1 MNQGDV
7 TMTDAADE
15 VMHLIFARW
24 RSQTLWAGVEL
35 GVFEVLA
42 DGPATAEDVAGA
54 RDLDPDN
61 SYRLLR
67 GLASLE
73 LLDERPDGT
82 FAINERGEH
91 LTRDHPMSLRG
102 IARLVEGE
110 EQYAIWPSLPEL
122 VETGGEDAFEEAHGA
137 SLFEYV
143 QENPGHAEVFDAGMT
158 SHSTVETRDVLE
170 ALEGYRFGEPAHL
183 CDVGGGGGHLLSHLL
198 AERPHL
204 TGEVLELPQVAEKA
218 GEVPEEL
225 GVDDRIAFTPG
236 DMFAAVPGADGYL
249 LKHVLHDWTDE
260 ESVEIL
266 EKVREAADA
275 GTPVMVAEYVVPGPE
290 EPHFAKLFDLHMLLC
305 TGGRERTVE
314 EYGELFDRAGLDL
327 VGHHEA
333 DGRLMS
339 VVEGRVT

>member
-1 MNQGDV
+1 MA
-7 TMTDAADE
+7 DAADE

-42 DGPATAEDVAGA
+42 DGPASAEDVAGA
-54 RDLDPDN
+54 RDLDRDN
-61 SYRLLR
+61 TYRLLR
-67 GLASLE
+67 GLASLD
-73 LLDERPDGT
+73 LLDERRDGT

-122 VETGGEDAFEEAHGA
+122 VETGEEDAFEDVHGA

-143 QENPGHAEVFDAGMT
+143 QQNPEHAEVFDEGMT

-170 ALEGYRFGEPAHL
+170 ALEGYRFGETAHL
-183 CDVGGGGGHLLSHLL
+183 CDVGGGSGHLLSHLL
-198 AERPHL
+198 ADRPHL

-218 GEVPEEL
+218 GEVPGRL
-225 GVDDRIAFTPG
+225 GVGDRVAFTPG
-236 DMFAAVPGADGYL
+236 DMFEAVPGADGYV
-249 LKHVLHDWTDE
+249 LKHILHDWTDE
-260 ESVEIL
+260 ECVGILDSVA
-266 EKVREAADA
+266 EAAEP
-275 GTPVMVAEYVVPGPE
+275 GVPVMVAEYVVPGPD

-314 EYGELFDRAGLDL
+314 EYGELFDRSGIELID
-327 VGHHEA
+327 HHEA
-333 DGRLMS
+333 GGRLMS

>member
-1 MNQGDV
+1 MSDI
-7 TMTDAADE
+7 ADE

-35 GVFEVLA
+35 GVFEELA
-42 DGPATAEDVAGA
+42 DERASAEDVAGA
-54 RDLDPDN
+54 LGLDPDN
-61 SYRLLR
+61 TYRLLR

-73 LLDERPDGT
+73 LLEEHPDGT
-82 FAINERGEH
+82 FSINERGEH
-91 LTRDHPMSLRG
+91 LTRNHPMSLRG

-122 VETGGEDAFEEAHGA
+122 VATGEEDAFEEVHGA

-143 QENPGHAEVFDAGMT
+143 QENPEHAEVFDEGMT
-158 SHSTVETRDVLE
+158 SHSSVETRDVLGV
-170 ALEGYRFGEPAHL
+170 LDDYRFGETAHL

-198 AERPHL
+198 EDRPYL

-218 GEVPEEL
+218 GKVPERL
-225 GVDDRIAFTPG
+225 DVDDRIAFTPG
-236 DMFAAVPGADGYL
+236 DMFEAVPGADAYF
-249 LKHVLHDWTDE
+249 LKHILHDWTDRE
-260 ESVEIL
+260 CIEIL
-266 EKVREAADA
+266 DSVTEAAGT
-275 GTPVMVAEYVVPGPE
+275 GTPVMVAEYVVPGPD

-314 EYGELFDRAGLDL
+314 EYGELFDRAGLEL
-327 VGHHEA
+327 VEHHET

>member
-1 MNQGDV
+1 MS
-7 TMTDAADE
+7 DAADE

-35 GVFEVLA
+35 GVFEVLS
-42 DGPATAEDVAGA
+42 DGARPAAGVAGEL
-54 RDLDPDN
+54 DLDPDN
-61 SYRLLR
+61 TYRLLR

-122 VETGGEDAFEEAHGA
+122 VETGEEDAFEQVHGA
-137 SLFEYV
+137 ALFEYV
-143 QENPGHAEVFDAGMT
+143 QENPEHAEVFDEGMT

-170 ALEGYRFGEPAHL
+170 ALDGYGFDGPAHL
-183 CDVGGGGGHLLSHLL
+183 CDVGGGAGHFLSHLL
-198 AERPHL
+198 DERPRL
-204 TGEVLELPQVAEKA
+204 TGQVLELPQVVEKA
-218 GEVPEEL
+218 GELPGRL
-225 GVDDRIAFTPG
+225 GVADRITFTAG
-236 DMFAAVPGADGYL
+236 DMFESVPGADAYV
-249 LKHVLHDWTDE
+249 LKHILHDWTDAE
-260 ESVEIL
+260 CVRIL
-266 EKVREAADA
+266 ANVREAADA
-275 GTPVMVAEYVVPGPE
+275 GVPVLVAEYVVPGPE
-290 EPHFAKLFDLHMLLC
+290 TPHFAKLFDLHMLLC

-314 EYGELFDRAGLDL
+314 EYGELFDRAGIEL
-327 VGHHEA
+327 VEHHQA